1 MKQFIRKADIIL
13 FIVLV
18 AIGLAASAAL
28 TLSHGEAGSGAKV
41 VIESGGD
48 LYARYPLTED
58 RTVVVPAPKQKA
70 SDAPAADPSDEASAQ
85 YDYYN
90 VVVISGGTVS
100 VTEASWKEAA
110 MTQSPRKASGRKSL
124 SASFIARVGLM
135 ATLALIFSYVEA
147 IIPYNPGVP
156 GIKLGIA
163 NVVTVVALYKFGNK
177 DAAAVSIIRV
187 VLAGLL
193 FNGLF
198 GMLYALAGAAV
209 SLAGMILLKKTG
221 LFSVTG
227 VSMAAGVLHN
237 LGQLLVAAALIE
249 DLRIFF
255 YFPVLMFSGIA
266 AGILVGIAST
276 LVLRAL
282 R

>member
-1 MKQFIRKADIIL
+1 
-13 FIVLV
+13 
-18 AIGLAASAAL
+18 
-28 TLSHGEAGSGAKV
+28 
-41 VIESGGD
+41 
-48 LYARYPLTED
+48 
-58 RTVVVPAPKQKA
+58 
-70 SDAPAADPSDEASAQ
+70 
-85 YDYYN
+85 
-90 VVVISGGTVS
+90 
-100 VTEASWKEAA
+100 

-198 GMLYALAGAAV
+198 GMLYVALWNCC
-209 SLAGMILLKKTG
+209 S
-221 LFSVTG
+221 
-227 VSMAAGVLHN
+227 
-237 LGQLLVAAALIE
+237 
-249 DLRIFF
+249 
-255 YFPVLMFSGIA
+255 
-266 AGILVGIAST
+266 
-276 LVLRAL
+276 
-282 R
+282 

>member
-1 MKQFIRKADIIL
+1 
-13 FIVLV
+13 
-18 AIGLAASAAL
+18 
-28 TLSHGEAGSGAKV
+28 
-41 VIESGGD
+41 
-48 LYARYPLTED
+48 
-58 RTVVVPAPKQKA
+58 
-70 SDAPAADPSDEASAQ
+70 
-85 YDYYN
+85 
-90 VVVISGGTVS
+90 
-100 VTEASWKEAA
+100 
-110 MTQSPRKASGRKSL
+110 
-124 SASFIARVGLM
+124 M

-147 IIPYNPGVP
+147 IIPYNPGIP

-163 NVVTVVALYKFGNK
+163 NVVTVVALYKFGAK
-177 DAAAVSIIRV
+177 DAAAVSVIRV

-198 GMLYALAGAAV
+198 GMLYSLAGAML
-209 SLAGMILLKKTG
+209 SLAGMTGLKKTG

-266 AGILVGIAST
+266 AGILVGVISA
-276 LVLRAL
+276 LMLRAL

>member
-1 MKQFIRKADIIL
+1 
-13 FIVLV
+13 
-18 AIGLAASAAL
+18 
-28 TLSHGEAGSGAKV
+28 
-41 VIESGGD
+41 
-48 LYARYPLTED
+48 
-58 RTVVVPAPKQKA
+58 
-70 SDAPAADPSDEASAQ
+70 
-85 YDYYN
+85 
-90 VVVISGGTVS
+90 
-100 VTEASWKEAA
+100 
-110 MTQSPRKASGRKSL
+110 MTQSPRKSSSGGSRTL
-124 SASFIARVGLM
+124 SASFVARVGLM
-135 ATLALIFSYVEA
+135 AALALIFSYVEA
-147 IIPYNPGVP
+147 IIPYNPGIP

-163 NVVTVVALYKFGNK
+163 NVVTVIALYRFGTK
-177 DAAAVSIIRV
+177 DAVAVSVIRIV
-187 VLAGLL
+187 TAGLL

-198 GMLYALAGAAV
+198 GMLYSLAGAAL
-209 SLAGMILLKKTG
+209 SLAGMTVLKKTG

-266 AGILVGIAST
+266 AGILVGIIST

>member
-1 MKQFIRKADIIL
+1 
-13 FIVLV
+13 
-18 AIGLAASAAL
+18 
-28 TLSHGEAGSGAKV
+28 
-41 VIESGGD
+41 
-48 LYARYPLTED
+48 
-58 RTVVVPAPKQKA
+58 
-70 SDAPAADPSDEASAQ
+70 
-85 YDYYN
+85 
-90 VVVISGGTVS
+90 
-100 VTEASWKEAA
+100 
-110 MTQSPRKASGRKSL
+110 MTQSPRKTSPAHKPL

-135 ATLALIFSYVEA
+135 AALALIFSYVEA
-147 IIPYNPGVP
+147 IIPYNPGIP

-163 NVVTVVALYKFGNK
+163 NVVTVVALYKFGAK
-177 DAAAVSIIRV
+177 DAAAVSVIRV

-198 GMLYALAGAAV
+198 GMLYALAGALV
-209 SLAGMILLKKTG
+209 SLTGMILLKKTG

-266 AGILVGIAST
+266 AGILVGIISS
-276 LVLRAL
+276 LMMRAL